1 MENNKEFDPVARMRH
16 EIEHS
21 KETVMLSRD
30 GKMVGK
36 IVNRHSYRCQ
46 MKGCLGWRIC
56 VKWPDG
62 HHTYP
67 CECGCRS
74 IDKNTLQII

>member
-1 MENNKEFDPVARMRH
+1 MDN
-16 EIEHS
+16 

-36 IVNRHSYRCQ
+36 IVNRHSYRCR
-46 MKGCLGWRIC
+46 MEGCLGWRIC
-56 VKWPDG
+56 VKWPDE

>member
-1 MENNKEFDPVARMRH
+1 MDN
-16 EIEHS
+16 

-46 MKGCLGWRIC
+46 M
-56 VKWPDG
+56 
-62 HHTYP
+62 
-67 CECGCRS
+67 EFS
-74 IDKNTLQII
+74 